1 MTLKHKLTAGFGAA
15 LCVLAMIGILSYKK
29 FSQENVDRQW
39 VAHTHQVLEK
49 IASILS
55 ALLELN
61 ADERG
66 FALTHRDP
74 YLQSCQ
80 RLDIEINSD
89 LAELRTLTADNP
101 KQQSALAS
109 LTEPVTARLALTHE
123 LGTQLLGSDSF
134 ESPRIALTTQI
145 RSILSEMQVEEERL
159 LAKRLQEVGSGSRQM
174 KIFQGLR
181 YGFFLVL
188 FTLTVYSIFRETEK
202 RARSEEG
209 LRRAHEQYR
218 LLFDSNPIPVWVYD
232 LNTLSMDVSAT
243 AIKRYGF
250 SRDEFLTMKITQ
262 IRPQAHLPALLKNT
276 QEAAESI
283 QASGPSQ
290 HRKKSGE
297 VIDVQIRPYPL
308 TFAGKHARLVVAT
321 DVTEQ
326 RRAEDALKESEE
338 RFRLMVANIKD
349 YAIIVLDPQ
358 GQVMSWNGGGRK
370 KKGIQGRGIFGK

>member
-109 LTEPVTARLALTHE
+109 LTEPVTARLAHTHE

-159 LAKRLQEVGSGSRQM
+159 LAKRLQEVGSGSR
-174 KIFQGLR
+174 R
-181 YGFFLVL
+181 
-188 FTLTVYSIFRETEK
+188 
-202 RARSEEG
+202 
-209 LRRAHEQYR
+209 
-218 LLFDSNPIPVWVYD
+218 
-232 LNTLSMDVSAT
+232 
-243 AIKRYGF
+243 
-250 SRDEFLTMKITQ
+250 
-262 IRPQAHLPALLKNT
+262 
-276 QEAAESI
+276 
-283 QASGPSQ
+283 
-290 HRKKSGE
+290 
-297 VIDVQIRPYPL
+297 
-308 TFAGKHARLVVAT
+308 
-321 DVTEQ
+321 
-326 RRAEDALKESEE
+326 
-338 RFRLMVANIKD
+338 
-349 YAIIVLDPQ
+349 
-358 GQVMSWNGGGRK
+358 
-370 KKGIQGRGIFGK
+370 